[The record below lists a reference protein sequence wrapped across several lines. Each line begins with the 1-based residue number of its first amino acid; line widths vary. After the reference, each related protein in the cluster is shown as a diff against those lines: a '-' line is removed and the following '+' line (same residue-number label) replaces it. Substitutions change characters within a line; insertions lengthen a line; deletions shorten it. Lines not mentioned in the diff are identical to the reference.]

1 MYSVIT
7 PGSISWE
14 RGNVGT
20 WERGNVGKWERGNS
34 GISYP
39 HLSAALGVQWC
50 GKLQILVG

>member
-20 WERGNVGKWERGNS
+20 WESGNVGTVASRTRIFQLHWGYS
-34 GISYP
+34 GVVNFRSWWVS
-39 HLSAALGVQWC
+39 LR
-50 GKLQILVG
+50 